1 MRPGLSTFERVMIM
15 VDTFAKEIDCVLCQE
30 RFSPVIEPE
39 EDKASYDIYCTSCV
53 KWVRIGKS
61 DPVRT
66 TLRTILKLEGEPLAL
81 AVQNYLALCPCSNA
95 FSHDS
100 GKRCPACI
108 HKIKRETHV
117 NYAPTEFHCIWN
129 IAKLKEIEGKI
140 FEFIMDRMD
149 SEEENLNQLI
159 ERFESGNLDPGAY
172 MEGVENLQIREATD
186 VAVIKAWAMLAGP
199 EMAFRAAEEH
209 GLLLRY
215 GSRILVSI
223 ATGLE
228 IGYGTSILTTL
239 SKEEKN
245 MDGPAK
251 KEIQIFLKKIA
262 GGF

>member
-1 MRPGLSTFERVMIM
+1 M

-61 DPVRT
+61 DPVRI
-66 TLRTILKLEGEPLAL
+66 TLRRLLKLEGEPLAL
-81 AVQNYLALCPCSNA
+81 AIQNYLALCPCGNE
-95 FSHDS
+95 FSHDA

-108 HKIKRETHV
+108 HKIKREIHV
-117 NYAPTEFHCIWN
+117 GHSTPNEFHCIWN
-129 IAKLKEIEGKI
+129 IEKLKEIEGKI
-140 FEFIMDRMD
+140 FETILDRLD

-159 ERFESGNLDPGAY
+159 ARYEGGELDPGAY
-172 MEGVENLQIREATD
+172 MEGVENIQMREAAE
-186 VAVIKAWAMLAGP
+186 VAYIKTWAMLAGP

-209 GLLLRY
+209 GLGIHY

-223 ATGLE
+223 AAGLE
-228 IGYGTSILTTL
+228 MGYGTSILITL
-239 SKEEKN
+239 SEEEKN

>member
-1 MRPGLSTFERVMIM
+1 MIM
-15 VDTFAKEIDCVLCQE
+15 IDTFAKEIDCVLCQE

-61 DPVRT
+61 DPVRI
-66 TLRTILKLEGEPLAL
+66 TLRNLLKLEGEPLAL
-81 AVQNYLALCPCSNA
+81 AIQNYLAACPCGEE
-95 FSHDS
+95 FSHDA

-108 HKIKRETHV
+108 HKIKRETHI

-129 IAKLKEIEGKI
+129 IGKLKEIEGKI
-140 FEFIMDRMD
+140 FEAIMDRLD

-159 ERFESGNLDPGAY
+159 ARFESGEIGPGPY
-172 MEGVENLQIREATD
+172 MEGVENIQIREATE
-186 VAVIKAWAMLAGP
+186 VAFVKTWAMLAGP

-209 GLLLRY
+209 GLGIHY

-223 ATGLE
+223 AAGLE
-228 IGYGTSILTTL
+228 MGYGTSILTTL
-239 SKEEKN
+239 SKEEQN

-251 KEIQIFLKKIA
+251 KEIQTFIKKIA

>member
-1 MRPGLSTFERVMIM
+1 MIM

-39 EDKASYDIYCTSCV
+39 EDKAFYDIYCTSCV

-66 TLRTILKLEGEPLAL
+66 TLRTILKLKGEPLAL

-108 HKIKRETHV
+108 HKIKREIHV

-172 MEGVENLQIREATD
+172 MEEVENLQIREATD
-186 VAVIKAWAMLAGP
+186 VAVIKTWAMLAGS

>member
-1 MRPGLSTFERVMIM
+1 M

-61 DPVRT
+61 DPVRI
-66 TLRTILKLEGEPLAL
+66 TLRNLLKLEGEPLAL
-81 AVQNYLALCPCSNA
+81 AVQNYLATCPCGQE
-95 FSHDS
+95 FSHDA

-108 HKIKRETHV
+108 HKIKKEIHP
-117 NYAPTEFHCIWN
+117 NHSAPNEFHCIWN
-129 IAKLKEIEGKI
+129 IGKLKEIEGKI
-140 FEFIMDRMD
+140 FEAILDRLS
-149 SEEENLNQLI
+149 SEEENLSQLI
-159 ERFESGNLDPGAY
+159 TRFENGEIDPGSY
-172 MEGVENLQIREATD
+172 MEGVENIQIREATE
-186 VAVIKAWAMLAGP
+186 VAFIKTWAMLAGP

-209 GLLLRY
+209 GLGIHY

-223 ATGLE
+223 AAGLE
-228 IGYGTSILTTL
+228 IGYGTSILITL

-245 MDGPAK
+245 MDGPAR

>member
-1 MRPGLSTFERVMIM
+1 M

-30 RFSPVIEPE
+30 HFSPVIEPE

-61 DPVRT
+61 DPVRI
-66 TLRTILKLEGEPLAL
+66 TLRTLLKLEGEPLAL
-81 AVQNYLALCPCSNA
+81 AIQNYLAACPCGQE
-95 FSHDS
+95 FSHDA

-108 HKIKRETHV
+108 HKIKKEIHP
-117 NYAPTEFHCIWN
+117 NHAAANEFHCIWN
-129 IAKLKEIEGKI
+129 IGKLKEIEGKI
-140 FEFIMDRMD
+140 FEAILDRLD
-149 SEEENLNQLI
+149 SEEENLSQLI
-159 ERFESGNLDPGAY
+159 ARFERGEIGPGPY
-172 MEGVENLQIREATD
+172 MEAVENIQIREATE
-186 VAVIKAWAMLAGP
+186 VAVIKTWAMLAGP

-209 GLLLRY
+209 GLAIHY

-223 ATGLE
+223 AAGLE
-228 IGYGTSILTTL
+228 IGYGTSILITL

-245 MDGPAK
+245 MDGPAR

>member
-1 MRPGLSTFERVMIM
+1 M

-39 EDKASYDIYCTSCV
+39 EDKTSYDIYCTSCV

-66 TLRTILKLEGEPLAL
+66 ALRTILKLEGEPLAL
-81 AVQNYLALCPCSNA
+81 AIQNYLSACPCGEE

-108 HKIKRETHV
+108 HKIKSETHASP
-117 NYAPTEFHCIWN
+117 APNEFYCIWN
-129 IAKLKEIEGKI
+129 IQKLKEIEGKV
-140 FEFIMDRMD
+140 FEYVLDRLD

-159 ERFESGNLDPGAY
+159 ARFENGEIDPGTY
-172 MEGVENLQIREATD
+172 MESMENIQIREAMD
-186 VAVIKAWAMLAGP
+186 VAVIKTWAMLAGP
-199 EMAFRAAEEH
+199 EMVFRAAEEH
-209 GLLLRY
+209 GLTIRY
-215 GSRILVSI
+215 GSRILVRI
-223 ATGLE
+223 AEGLE
-228 IGYGTSILTTL
+228 MGYGISVLTTL

-245 MDGPAK
+245 LDGASK
-251 KEIQIFLKKIA
+251 KEIQTFIKKIA